1 MQFHSKIV
9 SMDQNA
15 ILSSLCYLHAGAKL
29 DKMLLKS
36 ERNSDFNFHRLH
48 LFWSI
53 HWYNLWTASHTSEQ
67 NIEFDEYQTEKILV
81 EN

>member
-1 MQFHSKIV
+1 
-9 SMDQNA
+9 MDQNG
-15 ILSSLCYLHAGAKL
+15 ILSCLLMLPPGVKL

>member
-1 MQFHSKIV
+1 MLPPGV
-9 SMDQNA
+9 
-15 ILSSLCYLHAGAKL
+15 KL

-53 HWYNLWTASHTSEQ
+53 RWYNLWTPSHTSEQ
-67 NIEFDEYQTEKILV
+67 NIEFDEYETEKILV